1 MGFTSGYANDSI
13 GNIGYAEVLIYKDTS
28 IPVILINLPLE
39 NQIFSQFTPIFS
51 LTITEA
57 NLTNFT
63 ISSLIGIIDG
73 TGWDSLP
80 NGQVTIRFYANDTLG
95 KLGTALVVVI
105 KDVQQPTPPGI
116 PGFNPIVMLFITA
129 IGILSISWR
138 LKEKFP

>member
-1 MGFTSGYANDSI
+1 
-13 GNIGYAEVLIYKDTS
+13 LIYKDTS

-57 NLTNFT
+57 NLDSIWYTLDNGLTNFT